1 MCIINLNGNYY
12 YLRFVYLGVFRRIS
26 SASTTK
32 ALANRSQVR
41 ENTNRNENDSHY
53 EVDKR
58 LAPLPASFHYFPTQA
73 MIVCVCNNISDR
85 EIRKAVDLGLTSMA
99 DLYRELG
106 VGTCC
111 GTCVRYARQVM
122 HEHLDSTTVAGQPRI
137 TELRRTPQDGQPA

>member
-26 SASTTK
+26 NASATK

-58 LAPLPASFHYFPTQA
+58 IAPLTGFFPLFP
-73 MIVCVCNNISDR
+73 D
-85 EIRKAVDLGLTSMA
+85 K
-99 DLYRELG
+99 
-106 VGTCC
+106 
-111 GTCVRYARQVM
+111 
-122 HEHLDSTTVAGQPRI
+122 P
-137 TELRRTPQDGQPA
+137 